1 VLLRVENFKS
11 IGHMDLRLAPL
22 TIFVGPPG
30 GGKSNILDA
39 AALVGYFARFLRDE
53 YDVQTS
59 AYEPLPILARFSA
72 PQQLFTYG
80 DIARRVFIELAPEP
94 GKGAALEL
102 QYSGGSPRAVFNGV
116 SVPWDLILARLPTLM
131 ALNFSSFLSALRR
144 VANNQPLVEARLYG
158 YDRYGLSSPHCVNHL
173 SCGFVARLRGQQ
185 SAPYPKN
192 VLSEFGWNATAL
204 AKSVRDV
211 VAELNAAL
219 EELEVGVEVKF
230 LQSGAVVVF
239 DRDYEVE
246 SSSVSDA
253 VFRTLYYLMAVR
265 TSMNYV
271 KLHGLEGRYVVLLE
285 EPEAHVFPYFL
296 SLLANYLARA
306 AEHMY
311 VVVTTHNP
319 LFVSML
325 WDRVKELKTYYVARD
340 REGLTRAWEV
350 DVGKLARDLVTA
362 EDLLYMPPREVV
374 AKYSA

>member
-11 IGHMDLRLAPL
+11 IGHMYLRLAPL

-72 PQQLFTYG
+72 PQQLFTFG
-80 DIARRVFIELAPEP
+80 DITRRVFIELAPKP
-94 GKGAALEL
+94 GRGAALEL
-102 QYSGGSPRAVFNGV
+102 QYSGGLKVVFNGV
-116 SVPWDLILARLPTLM
+116 SVPWDLVSPPLFARL
-131 ALNFSSFLSALRR
+131 AFDILSALRR
-144 VANNQPLVEARLYG
+144 VANNEPLVEARLYG
-158 YDRYGLSSPHCVNHL
+158 YDRYGLSSPQCETRL

-185 SAPYPKN
+185 SVPYPRN
-192 VLSEFGWNATAL
+192 VLSELGWNATAL

-285 EPEAHVFPYFL
+285 ELEAHVFPYFL